1 MTAPTRRFRA
11 PLARSAAALL
21 ALLALGCHD
30 SPSEPSGEV
39 SFQVVTKTR
48 LSPAGGPQL
57 REVVRDQ
64 ARWAEVWRQLW
75 ADGEEPAL
83 PAIDFSREMAIVA
96 TASISCFGEVAIEGV
111 ERAGGRLTVRIADA
125 TPGTFCLCFA
135 PEYVFEVVRA
145 SRVDGPAE
153 FQVRPIPPRCP
164 G

>member
-1 MTAPTRRFRA
+1 MTAPTRCFRA
-11 PLARSAAALL
+11 RLARSAAALL

-39 SFQVVTKTR
+39 SFQVVTKTL
-48 LSPAGGPQL
+48 LSPAGGPQF

-75 ADGEEPAL
+75 ADGEQPPL
-83 PAIDFSREMAIVA
+83 PAIDFSREMTIVA
-96 TASISCFGEVAIEGV
+96 TASISCFGDVAIEAV
-111 ERAGGRLTVRIADA
+111 ERDSGRLKVRIADA
-125 TPGTFCLCFA
+125 GPAPLCLCFA

-153 FQVRPIPPRCP
+153 FQVRPIPSRCP